1 MSVDPGL
8 FDKLN
13 IQEEDGHLVV
23 PVSAVIPAYLMGSG
37 LGAME
42 VFGSDYEH
50 HDPRPRLPGAV
61 PPGGP
66 PLRRPGV
73 HPGPPVLPRAGLPA
87 GLRHGGR
94 DHPWRF
100 HLAGHGPGVTPIMT
114 CRERCWCPS
123 WTGTPTS
130 PSIWAPSSPG
140 NPWILSNWEPA
151 ASAASSSPWQAR
163 PSGPDR
169 DRHLQHGGPDLHRPA
184 PGQRSM
190 MAAIGITA
198 PISLIVTAFTA
209 LLGNGGAPLCAICLG
224 RRRDRKGRAH
234 HVQQL
239 QRPDGRGRGD
249 HGGVPGLRP
258 APALRLRRPGHH
270 PGVRL
275 SYLRIYI
282 CGTFFVQISVA

>member
-1 MSVDPGL
+1 MIWFSRDPEQDGLRRQDPGQGLRPGPALLDYPQVKLMSVDPGL

-42 VFGSDYEH
+42 VFGSDYDIMTR
-50 HDPRPRLPGAV
+50 DPASRAS

-209 LLGNGGAPLCAICLG
+209 LLGNGGALCAPSAWAAA
-224 RRRDRKGRAH
+224 RQKRASTSC
-234 HVQQL
+234 
-239 QRPDGRGRGD
+239 PTAS
-249 HGGVPGLRP
+249 
-258 APALRLRRPGHH
+258 AP
-270 PGVRL
+270 
-275 SYLRIYI
+275 
-282 CGTFFVQISVA
+282 